1 METDMKKKILVAG
14 AGRSA
19 TAAIRYLLDVAQQKG
34 WEVIVADANLALARK
49 KVADAPAGRAEQ
61 FDITNPEARARLVG
75 EADVVVSL
83 LPPHLHLLIARECLK
98 QGKHLVTASYVST
111 EMYALSEEVRLAN
124 LVFMNEIGLDPG
136 IDHMSAVRKIHQIKA
151 RGGKLTAFRSYT
163 GGLVA
168 PECADNPWRYKFTW
182 NPRNV
187 VLAGKGTAQF
197 LEDGRYRYVPYHR
210 LFRHTRKIEVEGLG
224 PFEVYPNRDSLLYRQ
239 AYGLEDIPNL
249 FRGTIRYPGFC
260 ESWHALVTLGL
271 TDDSYPILE
280 SDRLTWRQLMDGYVS
295 SLMEGDSTEEK
306 VARLLG
312 TSIDSPLMD
321 RLRWLGL
328 FEPKPITRAQAT
340 PARLLEDLL
349 LEKWAL
355 QPEDRDMVVMQHEF
369 EYVRDSKR
377 WLEKSTLVMKGRN
390 AEDTAMTRLVGL
402 PLAIFTRL
410 LLEGKISQAGV
421 QIPIR
426 PEVYEPVL
434 GELEAMGV
442 KFVEEKHPLP

>member
-1 METDMKKKILVAG
+1 MKKKILVAG

-19 TAAIRYLLDVAQQKG
+19 TAAIRYLLDVASEKD
-34 WEVIVADANLALARK
+34 WEVIVADANLELARK
-49 KVADAPAGRAEQ
+49 KVADAPAGHATQ
-61 FDITNPEARARLVG
+61 FDITDPEMRARLVG

-83 LPPHLHLLIARECLK
+83 MPPHLHLLLAKECLK

-136 IDHMSAVRKIHQIKA
+136 IDHMSAVRKIHEIKDK
-151 RGGKLTAFRSYT
+151 GGRLTAFRSYT
-163 GGLVA
+163 GGVVA
-168 PECADNPWRYKFTW
+168 PESADNPWRYKFTW

-197 LEDGRYRYVPYHR
+197 LEGGRYRYVPYHR

-224 PFEVYPNRDSLLYRQ
+224 AFEVYPNRDSLLYRE
-239 AYGLEDIPNL
+239 AYGLEDIPEL

-295 SLMEGDSTEEK
+295 SLMEGDGTEEK

-312 TSIDSPLMD
+312 TSIDSALMD

-328 FEPKPITRAQAT
+328 FEDRPIVRAQAT
-340 PARLLEDLL
+340 PAQLLEDLL
-349 LEKWAL
+349 LEKWQL
-355 QPEDRDMVVMQHEF
+355 KPDDKDMVIMQHEF
-369 EYVRDSKR
+369 EYELDGERLLD
-377 WLEKSTLVMKGRN
+377 KSTLVMKGRN

-410 LLEGKISQAGV
+410 LLEGRIKQTGV
-421 QIPIR
+421 QIPIQ

-434 GELEAMGV
+434 EELERLGV
-442 KFVEEKHPLP
+442 RFVETRLRLP